1 MSQEYPTG
9 PARGADQSRTWSMLS
24 HLGGILTYFFIGWV
38 VSLVVFLVE
47 RERGTGA
54 REQARVAL
62 NFQLT
67 LLIGMVAFK
76 ILNAFP
82 VIGVLGWIGMLAVGL
97 IGLVLSIVAAVA
109 VSQSGSYRYP
119 FSLELVR

>member
-1 MSQEYPTG
+1 MSQQYPTG
-9 PARGADQSRTWSMLS
+9 PARSADQSRTWSMLA
-24 HLGGILTYFFIGWV
+24 HLGGILTFFFIGWV
-38 VSLVVFLVE
+38 VSLIVWLVE
-47 RERGTGA
+47 RERGSGA
-54 REQARVAL
+54 REEARVAL

-76 ILNAFP
+76 ILDAFP

-97 IGLVLSIVAAVA
+97 IGLVLSIVAAIA
-109 VSQSGSYRYP
+109 VSQNGSYRYP